1 MRIIVT
7 GASGFIGKNLILS
20 FPPEWQITALFYN
33 NNKFFN
39 FLKERKLKNV
49 KPFQCDLREE
59 KDVENLFSQVGND
72 FDVCVYLSAKVDIP
86 GSVTDPVSDMQF
98 NVQSLL
104 NFLKHFRGRKF
115 IYMSSGAVYDGL
127 IGKIDPEVSL
137 SPTLPYAI
145 SKYTSELYVKSY
157 HKRKRSF
164 EKYVILRFFGAYGPY
179 ESEKKIFSKLITFLC
194 FKRDKAFTI
203 YGDGKNLI
211 DAMYIEDAVQG
222 ILKVIKSKNANVTV
236 DFAKGTPVTI
246 EELVKRTARI
256 FDRDEI
262 KIKKEGIAHEHN
274 LFYAD
279 PCRMNQIF
287 GFKPR
292 ITYEEGIKK
301 FADFLKKERSN

>member
-39 FLKERKLKNV
+39 FPKERKLKNV
-49 KPFQCDLREE
+49 KSFQCDLREE

-86 GSVTDPVSDMQF
+86 GSVIDPVSDMQF
-98 NVQSLL
+98 NVQSIL
-104 NFLKHFRGRKF
+104 NFLRHFRGGKF

-127 IGKIDPEVSL
+127 IGKTDPEVSL

-164 EKYVILRFFGAYGPY
+164 DKYVILRFFGAYGPY
-179 ESEKKIFSKLITFLC
+179 ESEKKIFSRLIQSLYV
-194 FKRDKAFTI
+194 KRTKIFTI

-222 ILKVIKSKNANVTV
+222 LLKVIKSKKANLTL
-236 DFAKGTPVTI
+236 DFVKGNPLTI
-246 EELVKRTARI
+246 KELVNTTANI
-256 FDRDEI
+256 LGIDNL
-262 KIKKEGIAHEHN
+262 KIKKEGVAHEHN

-279 PCRMNQIF
+279 PDLMYQNF
-287 GFKPR
+287 DFYPR
-292 ITYEEGIKK
+292 ISYEDGIKNFIK
-301 FADFLKKERSN
+301 FLEKRK